1 MRKVAEELILEFTNT
16 EIWDGRGKMHKHDP
30 VRQVSFI
37 QQALS
42 QNRKPIGFFLGAG
55 CPLSIRVNKRT
66 EDGKDV
72 SDPLIWDVAGL
83 TRVIANKL
91 SSGDAA
97 SPSTWDKVVKI
108 VVEDGDDGG
117 NIELILSRIRVF
129 ASVAGCGDVRGLS
142 AEDLNKLDD
151 DVCKVIS
158 TEVTRSLPS
167 ADSPYHNLAIW
178 SRAIRRERPVHLFT
192 TNYDLLM
199 EQALEES
206 SAPYFDGFIGARKAF
221 FDLGAVEDEDLLPPR
236 WTRLWK
242 IHGSLNWRLE
252 NGTDVVRS
260 DQKIAEQSYLI
271 YPSHLKYDQ
280 SRKMP
285 YLAMLDRLKAFLL
298 APSALMFICGYSFAD
313 EHINDVICRSLDTN
327 PTAHVFA
334 CLFGSIETANYK
346 LARQCA
352 FATPN
357 LSLLGFDKAIIG
369 RNLGTWSSEDIDALA
384 LPPGVL
390 VKSGDE
396 ITLRLGDFDAL
407 GALLR
412 GLAGYGAIDDAA

>member
-1 MRKVAEELILEFTNT
+1 
-16 EIWDGRGKMHKHDP
+16 MHKHDP
-30 VRQVSFI
+30 VRQISFI

-55 CPLSIRVNKRT
+55 CPLSIRVNERE
-66 EDGKDV
+66 EDGKTV
-72 SDPLIWDVAGL
+72 TDPLIWDVAGL
-83 TRVIANKL
+83 TKVIAEQL
-91 SSGDAA
+91 SSKDGAN
-97 SPSTWDKVVKI
+97 PSTWDKIVKI
-108 VVEDGDDGG
+108 VTDDGGDGG
-117 NIELILSRIRVF
+117 NIELLLSRIRVF
-129 ASVAGCGDVRGLS
+129 ASVAG
-142 AEDLNKLDD
+142 AELIALDKN
-151 DVCKVIS
+151 VCDVIS
-158 TEVTRSLPS
+158 KEVTRALPTK
-167 ADSPYHNLAIW
+167 DSPYHNLAIW
-178 SRAIRRERPVHLFT
+178 SRSIRRERPVHLFT

-252 NGTDVVRS
+252 NETDVVRT
-260 DQKIAEQSYLI
+260 DQKTDKQSYLI

-298 APSALMFICGYSFAD
+298 APSSLLFICGYSFAD
-313 EHINDVICRSLDTN
+313 EHINDVICRSLEAN

-334 CLFGSIETANYK
+334 FVHGDLEAERYK
-346 LARQCA
+346 LACHCA
-352 FATPN
+352 LATPN

-369 RNLGTWSSEDIDALA
+369 RTSGDWTGDGADDLV
-384 LPPGVL
+384 LPPSIL
-390 VKSGDE
+390 VKDGDKV
-396 ITLRLGDFDAL
+396 TVRLGDFAAL

-412 GLAGYGAIDDAA
+412 GLSGGRTSDDPA

>member
-1 MRKVAEELILEFTNT
+1 
-16 EIWDGRGKMHKHDP
+16 MHKHDP
-30 VRQVSFI
+30 VRQIGFI

-55 CPLSIRVNKRT
+55 CPLSIRVNERQ
-66 EDGKDV
+66 DGGKTI

-83 TRVIANKL
+83 TRVIATRL
-91 SSGDAA
+91 SSTDKDV
-97 SPSTWDKVVKI
+97 PSTWDKVVRIIK
-108 VVEDGDDGG
+108 DDGG
-117 NIELILSRIRVF
+117 DGANIEFILSRIRVF
-129 ASVAGCGDVRGLS
+129 ASVAGNGDVRGLT
-142 AEDLNKLDD
+142 AKELTDLDNN
-151 DVCKVIS
+151 VCKVIS
-158 TEVTRSLPS
+158 SEVTRSLPS
-167 ADSPYHNLAIW
+167 IDTPYHNLAIW
-178 SRAIRRERPVHLFT
+178 GRAIRRERPVHLFT

-221 FDLGAVEDEDLLPPR
+221 FDLGAVEDEGLLPPR

-252 NGTDVVRS
+252 NGKSVVRS
-260 DQKIAEQSYLI
+260 DQKTDEQGYLI

-298 APSALMFICGYSFAD
+298 APSALLFICGYSFAD
-313 EHINDVICRSLDTN
+313 EHINDVICRSLETN

-334 CLFGSIETANYK
+334 CLFGNLETRSYE
-346 LARQCA
+346 LARQCGL
-352 FATPN
+352 ATPN
-357 LSLLGFDKAIIG
+357 LSVLGFDKAIIG
-369 RNLGTWSSEDIDALA
+369 RNLGTWASDDVDAMA

-390 VKSGDE
+390 VKRGDE
-396 ITLRLGDFDAL
+396 ITLRLGDFAAF

-412 GLAGYGAIDDAA
+412 GLAGDGLTDDEA

>member
-1 MRKVAEELILEFTNT
+1 
-16 EIWDGRGKMHKHDP
+16 MHKHNP
-30 VRQVSFI
+30 VQQVKFI
-37 QQALS
+37 QRALS
-42 QNRKPIGFFLGAG
+42 QNRMPIGFFIGAG
-55 CPLSIRVNKRT
+55 CPLSIRVNERVENGNT
-66 EDGKDV
+66 V

-83 TRVIANKL
+83 TSIIAKRL
-91 SSGDAA
+91 SSSDKTA
-97 SPSTWDKVVKI
+97 PSTWDKVVKI
-108 VVEDGDDGG
+108 VVDDGGDGG

-129 ASVAGCGDVRGLS
+129 ASVAGNGEVRGLS
-142 AEDLNKLDD
+142 ARELLKLDE
-151 DVCKVIS
+151 DVCAVIS
-158 TEVTRSLPS
+158 EEVTRSLPS
-167 ADSPYHNLAIW
+167 KNSAYHNLAIW

-206 SAPYFDGFIGARKAF
+206 SAPYFDGFIGSRKAF
-221 FDLGAVEDEDLLPPR
+221 FDLGAVEDEGLLPPR
-236 WTRLWK
+236 WIRLWK

-252 NGTDVVRS
+252 NGTAVVRS
-260 DQKIAEQSYLI
+260 DQKTDEQSYLI

-298 APSALMFICGYSFAD
+298 APSALLFICGYSFAD
-313 EHINDVICRSLDTN
+313 EHINDVICRSLETN

-334 CLFGSIETANYK
+334 CVFGQLEDEKYA
-346 LARQCA
+346 LVRQCA
-352 FATPN
+352 LATPN

-369 RNLGTWSSEDIDALA
+369 RNLGNWVSDNIYEFP

-390 VKSGDE
+390 VESGDE
-396 ITLRLGDFDAL
+396 IKLRLGDFAAL

-412 GLAGYGAIDDAA
+412 GLAGAGAADDEA

>member
-1 MRKVAEELILEFTNT
+1 
-16 EIWDGRGKMHKHDP
+16 MHKHDP
-30 VRQVSFI
+30 IRQISFI

-55 CPLSIRVNKRT
+55 CPLSIRINER
-66 EDGKDV
+66 EEGGKTV

-83 TRVIANKL
+83 TKVIAKNL
-91 SSGDAA
+91 SSKDSANPT
-97 SPSTWDKVVKI
+97 SWDKI
-108 VVEDGDDGG
+108 VQIVHEDGGDSG
-117 NIELILSRIRVF
+117 NIELLLSRIRVF
-129 ASVAGCGDVRGLS
+129 SSVAGNGNVRGLTA
-142 AEDLNKLDD
+142 AELNALDAE
-151 DVCKVIS
+151 VCKVIS
-158 TEVTRSLPS
+158 AEVNRALPTT
-167 ADSPYHNLAIW
+167 DSPYHNLAIW
-178 SRAIRRERPVHLFT
+178 SRSIRRERPVHLFT

-221 FDLGAVEDEDLLPPR
+221 FDLGAVEDEGVLPPR

-252 NGTDVVRS
+252 NKTDVVRS
-260 DQKIAEQSYLI
+260 DQKTDAQSYLI

-298 APSALMFICGYSFAD
+298 APSALLFICGYSFAD
-313 EHINDVICRSLDTN
+313 EHINDVICRSLEAN

-334 CLFGSIETANYK
+334 FVFGNLDSPNYA

-352 FATPN
+352 LVTPN
-357 LSLLGFDKAIIG
+357 LSLLGFDKAVIG
-369 RNLGTWSSEDIDALA
+369 RNLGEWASDGADDLA
-384 LPPGVL
+384 LPPSIL
-390 VKSGDE
+390 VKDGDS
-396 ITLRLGDFDAL
+396 IALRLGDFAAL

-412 GLAGYGAIDDAA
+412 GLAGNRMSDDPA

>member
-1 MRKVAEELILEFTNT
+1 MY
-16 EIWDGRGKMHKHDP
+16 KHDP
-30 VRQVSFI
+30 VRQVGFI

-42 QNRKPIGFFLGAG
+42 QNRKPIGFFIGAG
-55 CPLSIRVNKRT
+55 CPLSIRVNERE
-66 EDGKDV
+66 EDGKTV

-83 TRVIANKL
+83 TRVIAKRL
-91 SSGDAA
+91 SSSDETA
-97 SPSTWDKVVKI
+97 PSTWDKIVKI
-108 VVEDGDDGG
+108 VVDDGGDGG

-129 ASVAGCGDVRGLS
+129 ASVAGNGEVRGLS
-142 AEDLNKLDD
+142 AMELLQLDE
-151 DVCKVIS
+151 DVCTVIS

-167 ADSPYHNLAIW
+167 KDSAYHNLAIW
-178 SRAIRRERPVHLFT
+178 SRAIRRERPIHLFT

-206 SAPYFDGFIGARKAF
+206 SAPYFDGFIGSRKAF
-221 FDLGAVEDEDLLPPR
+221 FDLGAVEDEGLLPPR

-242 IHGSLNWRLE
+242 LHGSLNWRLE
-252 NGTDVVRS
+252 NGTAVVRS
-260 DQKIAEQSYLI
+260 DQKTNEQSYLI

-298 APSALMFICGYSFAD
+298 APSALLFICGYSFAD
-313 EHINDVICRSLDTN
+313 EHINDVICRSLETN

-334 CLFGSIETANYK
+334 CVFGALEDNRYA

-352 FATPN
+352 LSTPN
-357 LSLLGFDKAIIG
+357 LSLLGFDKAVIG
-369 RNLGTWSSEDIDALA
+369 RNLGIWASEDIDSLP
-384 LPPGVL
+384 LPPGIL

-396 ITLRLGDFDAL
+396 ITLRLGDFAAL

-412 GLAGYGAIDDAA
+412 SLAGAGVNNDEA